1 MNFLV
6 KEKHLKIVEK
16 VKEFAEQEVKPV
28 IVKFDEEEKFPV
40 DIIRK
45 LGELKV
51 FGMHVPEEYGGMG
64 TDTLSYIMTVEEL
77 AKVDSSVA
85 ACLTAHN
92 SLGIG
97 PILEFGSEQQKKER
111 LPALC
116 TGENLWAFGLTEKN
130 AGSDALGVET
140 RAKPDGD
147 QYVLNGSKI
156 FITNGYSELTR
167 GLTVLAQTGLYNGKK
182 ELSTLLVDKET
193 PGFTGKTM
201 HGKLLWRAVNN
212 AELNFDNCRVPEEN
226 LLGKRGQGSKVMLKT
241 LDSGRLSVAAMG
253 LGLAEGAYAM
263 ARDYA
268 KKRQQFGKPIS
279 HFQVISFKL
288 ADMAMKIE
296 LAKNTLYNACW
307 LKDQGKE
314 FSKQAAMAKLYSSE
328 IAGEIANEAM
338 QIFGGYGFL
347 KENHIERFFRDQ
359 KLLQVGE
366 GTSEILRLV
375 ISRKIMKE
383 NEKPYES

>member
-1 MNFLV
+1 MNVLV
-6 KEKHLKIVEK
+6 NDKHLKWTSK
-16 VKEFAEQEVKPV
+16 VKEFAKEVVKPV
-28 IVKFDEEEKFPV
+28 IVKYDEAEEFPA
-40 DIIRK
+40 DIIK
-45 LGELKV
+45 ELGELKV
-51 FGMHVPEEYGGMG
+51 FGMQVPKEFGGQG
-64 TDTLSYIMTVEEL
+64 TDTLSYIMVVEEL

-97 PILEFGSEQQKKER
+97 PILDFGSKKQKNEL
-111 LPALC
+111 LPGLC
-116 TGENLWAFGLTEKN
+116 TGENLWAFGLTEPN

-140 RAKPDGD
+140 TAILEDGF
-147 QYVLNGSKI
+147 YRINGRKI

-167 GLTVLAQTGLYNGKK
+167 GVTVLAQTNLINGKK
-182 ELSTLLVDKET
+182 ELSTLLVDRST
-193 PGFTGKTM
+193 PGFTGETM

-212 AELNFDNCRVPEEN
+212 AELLFNESMVPEEN

-263 ARDYA
+263 AKEYS
-268 KKRQQFGKPIS
+268 KRRSQFGRPIS
-279 HFQVISFKL
+279 HNQVIAFKF

-296 LAKNTLYNACW
+296 NARNTLYNACW
-307 LKDQGKE
+307 LKDQGKD

-328 IAGEIANEAM
+328 IAREVADEAM

-347 KENHIERFFRDQ
+347 KNNHIERFYRDQ
-359 KLLQVGE
+359 RLLQIGE

-383 NEKPYES
+383 SD

>member
-1 MNFLV
+1 MNILI
-6 KEKHLKIVEK
+6 KDEHLKWTSK
-16 VKEFAEQEVKPV
+16 VKEFAEEVIKPV
-28 IVKFDEEEKFPV
+28 IVKYDEAEEFPAN
-40 DIIRK
+40 IIKK

-51 FGMHVPEEYGGMG
+51 FGMNVPKEFGGQG
-64 TDTLSYIMTVEEL
+64 TDTLSYIMVVEEL

-92 SLGIG
+92 SLGLG
-97 PILEFGSEQQKKER
+97 PILGFGSKKQKEDL
-111 LPALC
+111 LPGLC
-116 TGENLWAFGLTEKN
+116 TGEKLWAFGLTEPN

-140 RAKPDGD
+140 RADFEDGF
-147 QYVLNGSKI
+147 YRVNGRKI
-156 FITNGYSELTR
+156 FITNGYSELTT
-167 GLTVLAQTGLYNGKK
+167 GVTVLAQTDLINGKK
-182 ELSTLLVDKET
+182 ELSTLLIDRST

-212 AELNFDNCRVPEEN
+212 AELLFNDSMVPEDN

-263 ARDYA
+263 AKEYS
-268 KKRQQFGKPIS
+268 KKRSQFGRPIS
-279 HFQVISFKL
+279 HNQVISFKL

-296 LAKNTLYNACW
+296 NARNTLYNACW
-307 LKDQGKE
+307 LKDQGKD
-314 FSKQAAMAKLYSSE
+314 FGKQAAMAKLYSSE
-328 IAGEIANEAM
+328 IAREVADEAM

-347 KENHIERFFRDQ
+347 KSNHIERFYRDQ
-359 KLLQVGE
+359 RLLQIGE

-383 NEKPYES
+383 SD

>member
-1 MNFLV
+1 MNVLV
-6 KEKHLKIVEK
+6 SDEHIKLTQK

-28 IVKFDEEEKFPV
+28 IIKYDEAEEFPAE
-40 DIIRK
+40 IIKK
-45 LGELKV
+45 LGELNV
-51 FGMHVPEEYGGMG
+51 FGMQVPKEYGGQG
-64 TDTLSYIMTVEEL
+64 SDTLSYIMVVEEL

-97 PILEFGSEQQKKER
+97 PILNFGTDKQKAER
-111 LPALC
+111 LPDLC
-116 TGENLWAFGLTEKN
+116 TGQKLWAFGLTEKN

-140 RAKPDGD
+140 VADLKDGT
-147 QYVLNGSKI
+147 YTINGHKM
-156 FITNGYSELTR
+156 FITNGYSELTT
-167 GLTVLAQTGLYNGKK
+167 GITILAQTGMVNGRK
-182 ELSTLLVDKET
+182 ELSTILVDRNT

-212 AELNFDNCRVPEEN
+212 AELNFENAQVPESN
-226 LLGKRGQGSKVMLKT
+226 ILGEPGLGSKVMLKT

-253 LGLAEGAYAM
+253 LGLAEGAYEM
-263 ARDYA
+263 AKEYA
-268 KKRQQFGKPIS
+268 KKRNQFGKPIS
-279 HFQVISFKL
+279 HFQVIAYKL

-296 LAKNTLYNACW
+296 NARNSLYNACW
-307 LKDQGKE
+307 LKDQGKD
-314 FSKQAAMAKLYSSE
+314 FGKQAAMAKLYCSE
-328 IAGEIANEAM
+328 IAREVADESM

-347 KENHIERFFRDQ
+347 KENHIERFYRDQ
-359 KLLQVGE
+359 RLLQIGE

-383 NEKPYES
+383 